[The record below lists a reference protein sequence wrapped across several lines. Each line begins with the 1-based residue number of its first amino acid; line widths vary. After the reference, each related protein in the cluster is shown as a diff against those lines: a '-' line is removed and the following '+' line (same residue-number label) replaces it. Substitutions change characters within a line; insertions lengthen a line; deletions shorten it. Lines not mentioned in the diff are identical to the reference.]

1 MTGAAPAATIN
12 ETRGHRRVATEDAWT
27 PRELLGLCPRELAD
41 KKLDDPAHLDIAV
54 TRHE

>member
-12 ETRGHRRVATEDAWT
+12 ETRGHRRTATEDAWT